1 MIETVAVAPGLPQ
14 VARYLAEKGYRIMEY
29 GRHTRGVDA
38 VVYLRTDQQRMV
50 SAAMSPP
57 GHSGFPGVL
66 LIDGYGKTPDQ
77 IHEILRRGTYE
88 PLW

>member
-14 VARYLAEKGYRIMEY
+14 VARYLTQKGYRVTEY
-29 GRHTRGVDA
+29 GRHTPGVDA
-38 VVYLRTDQQRMV
+38 VVYLRTDQPRMV
-50 SAAMSPP
+50 SAAMQPP
-57 GHSGFPGVL
+57 GQSGFPGVL

-77 IHEILRRGTYE
+77 IHEILRRGSYE

>member
-1 MIETVAVAPGLPQ
+1 MIETVAVAPGLAH
-14 VARYLAEKGYRIMEY
+14 VARYLAEKGYRVVEY
-29 GRHTRGVDA
+29 GRQGQGVDA
-38 VVYLRTDQQRMV
+38 VVYQSTDHRGMV
-50 SAAMSPP
+50 SAAAPSL

-66 LIDGYGKTPDQ
+66 LIDGYGKTPHQ